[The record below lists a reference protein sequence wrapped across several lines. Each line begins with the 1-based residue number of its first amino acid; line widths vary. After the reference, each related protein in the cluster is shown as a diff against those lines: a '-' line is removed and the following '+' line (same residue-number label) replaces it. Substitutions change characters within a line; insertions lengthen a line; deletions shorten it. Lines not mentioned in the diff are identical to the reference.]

1 MLRVTRQSRNSRH
14 ESEFNLGLSPRLA
27 GYPRMAA
34 VSGGII
40 LGMLAYII
48 VISII
53 LVYWVITMDSAGYAG
68 QVLVNRT
75 ETAT

>member
-1 MLRVTRQSRNSRH
+1 
-14 ESEFNLGLSPRLA
+14 
-27 GYPRMAA
+27 MAA

-68 QVLVNRT
+68 QVLVNLT